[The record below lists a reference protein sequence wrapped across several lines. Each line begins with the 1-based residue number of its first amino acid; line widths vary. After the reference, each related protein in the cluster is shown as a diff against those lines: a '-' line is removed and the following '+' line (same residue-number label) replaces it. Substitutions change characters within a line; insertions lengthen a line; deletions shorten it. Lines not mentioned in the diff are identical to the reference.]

1 MEQSI
6 RDMYQVLDK
15 EVRNLAAKGTVSP
28 NELENAYK
36 AICTMEKIKKM
47 ESMEMMGPEYS
58 ERGSSYGYGVGGY
71 WPLAYGED
79 ESYRR
84 GRGSNGRF
92 MSMEGRGYSN
102 GGMSM
107 ESRSMAGRGDNYS
120 GHSVKDRMIDALER
134 MRDSAQ
140 SQAEMRDIEAE
151 IMRIRS
157 EK

>member
-6 RDMYQVLDK
+6 RDMYEVLNK
-15 EVRNLAAKGTVSP
+15 EVKNLASKGTVSP

-47 ESMEMMGPEYS
+47 ESMEMDPEYS

-71 WPLAYGED
+71 WPLSYGD

-84 GRGSNGRF
+84 GRDGMGRF
-92 MSMEGRGYSN
+92 TSMDGRPMDG
-102 GGMSM
+102 
-107 ESRSMAGRGDNYS
+107 RSTMGRDNYS

-140 SQAEMRDIEAE
+140 SQAEIQ
-151 IMRIRS
+151 RIRN

>member
-6 RDMYQVLDK
+6 RDMYEVLNK
-15 EVRNLAAKGTVSP
+15 EVKNLASKGTVSP

-47 ESMEMMGPEYS
+47 ESMEMGPEYS
-58 ERGSSYGYGVGGY
+58 ERGASYGYGVGGY
-71 WPLAYGED
+71 RPLSYGD

-84 GRGSNGRF
+84 GRDGIGRF
-92 MSMEGRGYSN
+92 TSMDG
-102 GGMSM
+102 
-107 ESRSMAGRGDNYS
+107 RSMMGRDNYS

-151 IMRIRS
+151 IQRIRN

>member
-6 RDMYQVLDK
+6 RDMYEVLNK
-15 EVRNLAAKGTVSP
+15 EVKNLASKGTVSP

-47 ESMEMMGPEYS
+47 ESMEMGPEYS

-71 WPLAYGED
+71 WPLSYGD

-84 GRGSNGRF
+84 GRDGMGRF
-92 MSMEGRGYSN
+92 TSMDG
-102 GGMSM
+102 
-107 ESRSMAGRGDNYS
+107 RSMDGRSMMGRDNYS

-151 IMRIRS
+151 IQRIRN